1 MPDPASSFLKG
12 GLSILSMPALNQ
24 QHTKQ
29 VTNCDSQSF
38 SVISEFTQTPFVKDY
53 SPSFMLFGVFVQ
65 PCSSWQKHPIHIP
78 TSVPNKTSHSF
89 QRLTTPGL
97 AGNSPFDSSE
107 RTIGELRTIARVLHN
122 S

>member
-12 GLSILSMPALNQ
+12 GLSILSMPASNQ

-65 PCSSWQKHPIHIP
+65 LLVQQITHVPYVYCVSYILDGMNDSCSFLLSKLM
-78 TSVPNKTSHSF
+78 
-89 QRLTTPGL
+89 LTKL
-97 AGNSPFDSSE
+97 HDSM
-107 RTIGELRTIARVLHN
+107 TKLLRSQATL
-122 S
+122 